1 MVLASHTS
9 TRLPLPGRTKHPL
22 SPQAPTTPPFRPLTP
37 QATNRPPSEGTER
50 IYISNIRCQQLGTE
64 YRLLNLSILPQLRSK
79 SDLVA
84 GRKQQRPNKK
94 ATGVGCQTDLA
105 RKDLAGNPALPL
117 ESQSSLQE
125 QEVRAVDHVVMEK
138 SAQ

>member
-1 MVLASHTS
+1 MGYEPRSDPWT
-9 TRLPLPGRTKHPL
+9 PPD
-22 SPQAPTTPPFRPLTP
+22 PPFRPLTP